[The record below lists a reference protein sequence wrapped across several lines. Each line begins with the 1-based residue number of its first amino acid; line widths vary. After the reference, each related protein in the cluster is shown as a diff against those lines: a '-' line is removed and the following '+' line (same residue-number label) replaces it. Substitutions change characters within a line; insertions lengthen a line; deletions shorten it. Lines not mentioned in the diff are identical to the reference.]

1 MGSSGRFLVALVVAV
16 AMPLG
21 SFAQACTIADR
32 AVLLILDASYSM
44 LNRVAAPGGPT
55 TRFAAARNAVSGVV
69 DIFPDDGFLALRFYG
84 SQSQA
89 TRMDCT
95 DTMLAV
101 PFGPALVN
109 RAPIKAALAQAH
121 ARGVTPIAYSLA
133 QAARDFPSNS
143 LERTIILVSDGG
155 ESCDGD
161 PCATAAL
168 LHTQGFVINAVGFMI
183 AGIAR
188 AQLRCI
194 AAAAGGKYFD
204 VPVAVSLSESL
215 GQAFGQCPVAT
226 LPVRRN
232 DDDLMTG

>member
-1 MGSSGRFLVALVVAV
+1 MSSCSRFLVALVAAV

-21 SFAQACTIADR
+21 SFAQACTISDR

-69 DIFPDDGFLALRFYG
+69 DLFPDDGFLALRFYG
-84 SQSQA
+84 SQSA
-89 TRMDCT
+89 AIKMDCT
-95 DTMLAV
+95 DSVLAV
-101 PFGPALVN
+101 PFGPAIAN

-133 QAARDFPSNS
+133 QAARDFPSDA
-143 LERTIILVSDGG
+143 LERTIIVVSDGG

-168 LHTQGFVINAVGFMI
+168 LHAQGFVINAVGFMI

-204 VPVAVSLSESL
+204 VPVAVSLSESI
-215 GQAFGQCPVAT
+215 GQAFGQCPVAA
-226 LPVRRN
+226 LPARR
-232 DDDLMTG
+232 DGDAVTG